1 MWSWSPPLLCSHTKL
16 TSSLGCVSPDH
27 SSVSLNL
34 IMSDG
39 TFSPCYAVGMH
50 GLHHP
55 HGSDGPFWLVCLH
68 ACDPCL
74 DLPPG
79 HQQIP
84 QLGLEVITSDN
95 HPQPR
100 NPSTGPPISWP
111 TSSNFEKPGP
121 ISNHILKRYIWPHT
135 GTHTPAPDNQPT
147 HPPLC
152 YLPYY

>member
-1 MWSWSPPLLCSHTKL
+1 VCGSLKLCARLSVQSYDFPRYGVGKPLKQGAASGAISIWVMGPSLPVICTVYITHMEVGHSGLCACMPVTPASTFLQAASANSPA
-16 TSSLGCVSPDH
+16 GF
-27 SSVSLNL
+27 
-34 IMSDG
+34 G
-39 TFSPCYAVGMH
+39 GY
-50 GLHHP
+50 
-55 HGSDGPFWLVCLH
+55 
-68 ACDPCL
+68 
-74 DLPPG
+74 
-79 HQQIP
+79 
-84 QLGLEVITSDN
+84 N